1 MNKEKESFQTTGL
14 KMTKQ
19 AGLLERIIL
28 PIMIVLNTILFVI
41 MAFFNAAASTPLI
54 KGLFKNKT
62 NEISNVAEVSITP
75 AGWTF
80 STWGIIYAWQILWLI
95 FNIVLIFI
103 KDKNGQP
110 LFRSPVV
117 LSPLFHLF
125 ITFNFVLNIVWL
137 FIWDNQDF
145 TGAFIGIFFM
155 TAVLYVA
162 IVISHKNVYDAQNEL
177 SSTKWVIWLY
187 RIFANNGLA
196 FYATWI
202 SVATIINLAIA
213 ITYKWTDAK
222 DRTYWISTSG
232 VIGLSILAIL
242 LIAYFLMDIYFFEKY
257 LRYTFSPYIQLA
269 IALGGILSKNW
280 SSQSPAAIFALC
292 LIIIGPGIMLIT
304 KIISTVYK
312 SITQRNFNN

>member
-28 PIMIVLNTILFVI
+28 PIMIVLNTILFII
-41 MAFFNAAASTPLI
+41 MALFNAAASTQLI

-62 NEISNVAEVSITP
+62 NEISSVAEVSITP

-80 STWGIIYAWQILWLI
+80 SSWGIIYAWQILWLI

-145 TGAFIGIFFM
+145 TGAFIGLFFM

-162 IVISHKNVYDAQNEL
+162 IVISHKNVYDSQNEL

-187 RIFANNGLA
+187 RIFVNNGLA

-202 SVATIINLAIA
+202 SVATNLNLAIA
-213 ITYKWTDAK
+213 ITYTWT
-222 DRTYWISTSG
+222 
-232 VIGLSILAIL
+232 GLFL
-242 LIAYFLMDIYFFEKY
+242 L
-257 LRYTFSPYIQLA
+257 
-269 IALGGILSKNW
+269 
-280 SSQSPAAIFALC
+280 
-292 LIIIGPGIMLIT
+292 
-304 KIISTVYK
+304 
-312 SITQRNFNN
+312 